1 MRTEETD
8 PLISQK
14 PGHRIVL
21 GFLLF
26 LLLGVFL
33 YGGQNIMAKVKQPF
47 ILPQG
52 SDTNTRLSELLAQ
65 VSHDEAA
72 VLKLKDIDTDSDT
85 LNDYDE
91 LYIYRTSPYLADT
104 DGDGYKDNEELS
116 KGYDPNCPSGK
127 DCTGVD
133 TTKKNDELLVGLKP
147 ESVKQLEALRNA
159 TPEEIRKLLKEKKGY
174 TDEQLAAIDD
184 KTLVELYQKG
194 LDEAV
199 KKTGIAGQQG
209 ADQSVLNPYTM
220 TPAQIR
226 EMLRNTG
233 RIPEDQ
239 LSKIDDATLQQ
250 VFQKVLK
257 EKEAQEKQ

>member
-21 GFLLF
+21 GVLLF

-65 VSHDEAA
+65 VSNDEATA
-72 VLKLKDIDTDSDT
+72 LKLKDIDTDADT
-85 LNDYDE
+85 LSDYDE

-127 DCTGVD
+127 DCTGID
-133 TTKKNDELLVGLKP
+133 ATKKQDDLLAGLKP
-147 ESVKQLEALRNA
+147 ESAKQLEALRNA
-159 TPEEIRKLLKEKKGY
+159 TPDDIRKLLKEKKGY

-199 KKTGIAGQQG
+199 KKTASSEKQG

-220 TPAQIR
+220 TPVQIR
-226 EMLRNTG
+226 EMLKSTG
-233 RIPEDQ
+233 RITQDQ
-239 LSKIDDATLQQ
+239 LDKIDDVTLQQ

-257 EKEAQEKQ
+257 EKEAQEK